1 MLLLFSCTLFSSQ
14 IILTGLPHIIN
25 TESFRPIINPSIAL
39 TAKSRRIPIATGA
52 FGVSTTTTTSKP
64 LTTISATLKSRGSII
79 KQTPIRPPVK
89 GSDSTLTE
97 SKDVPRAEALRGD
110 SLYRRRRYPGY
121 SGYGNSYYGG
131 SYSRARRRP
140 NPRPYYTPPKFYA
153 GPYEDYRFETDFL
166 DSNPYVQQSKKRPQT
181 GDDAKDLG
189 VIDTDIGQ
197 FYDTSSATFH
207 VGPFKTQESPSYFSS
222 SGTGTS
228 GSGSGAGYDYGADF
242 GEYKYTTTKP
252 RVIYKNTPPKRPS
265 SKPSSTSNKYNSL
278 ALDDTDYRYPIE
290 GETSG
295 FGTSAPGDFD
305 DGYSSGDQNQYLGNI
320 NSYLSQQQRPSYQT
334 SPKPKFKPKP
344 KPKPLKTTTTYSP
357 PIKISDTSIDVLT
370 KPFGSATF
378 NLNLSPGTVY
388 SPPQISY
395 NPSGQSY
402 RPVSSVPLQSIQPA
416 VQQIPVQPPATSYGV
431 PIAPPLNSYQY
442 SYQNNFAGYPPA
454 QTHNNY
460 VPPSSISITNIPG
473 QFAEPPSLG
482 KQQLSDV
489 DTRYNNVQS
498 SYDATPKVTRPTKT
512 KPRKVNS
519 KRVTPKPTPVV
530 LNTDEEL
537 ADDENINND
546 YAGES
551 YLYVKSHNMPQPA
564 LPAAYDQDEFHTV
577 GKKQKHKNNGQP
589 SNSFYYERERSTKKP
604 KQVTLRIPDEDYLD
618 DLVKIVQTTKRPVK
632 KKATTH
638 TLDTEDLREAY
649 ESDLAY
655 YPKPKRN
662 KNKNR
667 DQYLRQS
674 IGSVDYENDE
684 DDEEN
689 EDEEY
694 DTDRI
699 SHVLSK
705 EDKSKSTDESSS
717 SSDSK
722 LNTDT
727 GLESKNTAFWD
738 KTSSIYKQY
747 GIRARNDNFHAPSHG
762 IGTRET
768 NGFRPMRSQDRS
780 DVFLANPADEKGN
793 YLHEIGTVAE
803 SRRISSTLRTITT
816 PKPTTQRVW
825 DGKELPKNHKML

>member
-1 MLLLFSCTLFSSQ
+1 M
-14 IILTGLPHIIN
+14 PHIIN
-25 TESFRPIINPSIAL
+25 TESFRPIVNPSITL
-39 TAKSRRIPIATGA
+39 NAKSRRIPIATGA
-52 FGVSTTTTTSKP
+52 FGVSTTTTTTLKP
-64 LTTISATLKSRGSII
+64 LTTISATLKSRGLII

-89 GSDSTLTE
+89 SGDSSLTE

-110 SLYRRRRYPGY
+110 SFYRRRRYPGY
-121 SGYGNSYYGG
+121 AGYGNSFYGG
-131 SYSRARRRP
+131 SSSRARRRP
-140 NPRPYYTPPKFYA
+140 NPRPYYTPPNFYA

-181 GDDAKDLG
+181 GDDPKDFG

-197 FYDTSSATFH
+197 FYDSSSATFH
-207 VGPFKTQESPSYFSS
+207 VGQFKTQESPSYFSS
-222 SGTGTS
+222 SGVGTS
-228 GSGSGAGYDYGADF
+228 GPGSSSSGIGAGYDYGADF
-242 GEYKYTTTKP
+242 DEYKYTTTKP
-252 RVIYKNTPPKRPS
+252 IYKNTPPKRPP
-265 SKPSSTSNKYNSL
+265 SKPSSTRNKYNSL
-278 ALDDTDYRYPIE
+278 ALDDTDYRYPTA

-295 FGTSAPGDFD
+295 FGTSASGDFD
-305 DGYSSGDQNQYLGNI
+305 DGYQSGDQDQYLGKYI
-320 NSYLSQQQRPSYQT
+320 PYLGQQQIPSYQT
-334 SPKPKFKPKP
+334 SPKPKLKPKPKP
-344 KPKPLKTTTTYSP
+344 KPKPLKTTTTYPP

-370 KPFGSATF
+370 KPLGSATF

-402 RPVSSVPLQSIQPA
+402 RPVSSVSLQSIQSA
-416 VQQIPVQPPATSYGV
+416 IQPVQPPATSYGV

-442 SYQNNFAGYPPA
+442 PYQNNFAGYPPA

-460 VPPSSISITNIPG
+460 VPPSSISITNTPG

-482 KQQLSDV
+482 KQQLSNV
-489 DTRYNNVQS
+489 DNSYNIVQS
-498 SYDATPKVTRPTKT
+498 SYDATPKVNRPTKS

-551 YLYVKSHNMPQPA
+551 YLYVKTHNMPQPA
-564 LPAAYDQDEFHTV
+564 LPAAYDQEEFHTV
-577 GKKQKHKNNGQP
+577 SKKQKRKNVGQP
-589 SNSFYYERERSTKKP
+589 SNSFYYERERTTKKP

-618 DLVKIVQTTKRPVK
+618 DLVKIVQTTKRPGK

-638 TLDTEDLREAY
+638 TLDTDDLREAY
-649 ESDLAY
+649 ESDLPY
-655 YPKPKRN
+655 YPKSKRN

-667 DQYLRQS
+667 DQYSKQS
-674 IGSVDYENDE
+674 IGSIDYENDE
-684 DDEEN
+684 DEEEN
-689 EDEEY
+689 DDENY

-705 EDKSKSTDESSS
+705 EDKSKSIDESILSPN
-717 SSDSK
+717 SK
-722 LNTDT
+722 PSPNS
-727 GLESKNTAFWD
+727 GSESKDTAYWD
-738 KTSSIYKQY
+738 KTSNIYKQY

-768 NGFRPMRSQDRS
+768 NGFRPMRGQDRS

-803 SRRISSTLRTITT
+803 SRRITSTLRTITT
-816 PKPTTQRVW
+816 PKPTTQHIW

>member
-1 MLLLFSCTLFSSQ
+1 M
-14 IILTGLPHIIN
+14 PHIIN

-39 TAKSRRIPIATGA
+39 NAKPRRIPIATGA
-52 FGVSTTTTTSKP
+52 FGVSRTTTTIATTTLKP
-64 LTTISATLKSRGSII
+64 LTTISATLRSRGSII

-89 GSDSTLTE
+89 SGDSSLTE
-97 SKDVPRAEALRGD
+97 TIDVPRAEALRGD

-121 SGYGNSYYGG
+121 SGHGNSYYGG

-140 NPRPYYTPPKFYA
+140 NPRPYYTPPNFYA

-181 GDDAKDLG
+181 GDEPKDFG

-197 FYDTSSATFH
+197 FYDSSSATFH
-207 VGPFKTQESPSYFSS
+207 VGSFKTQESPSYFSS
-222 SGTGTS
+222 SGAGTS
-228 GSGSGAGYDYGADF
+228 GPGSSNGGSGAGYDYGADF
-242 GEYKYTTTKP
+242 DEYKYTTTKP
-252 RVIYKNTPPKRPS
+252 RGIYKNTPPKRPP
-265 SKPSSTSNKYNSL
+265 SKPSNTRNKYNSL
-278 ALDDTDYRYPIE
+278 ALDDTDYRYPTA

-305 DGYSSGDQNQYLGNI
+305 DGYPSGDQDQYLGNY

-334 SPKPKFKPKP
+334 SPKPKLKPKPKP

-370 KPFGSATF
+370 KPLGSATF

-388 SPPQISY
+388 SPPHISY
-395 NPSGQSY
+395 NPPGGQSY

-416 VQQIPVQPPATSYGV
+416 VQPIQVQPPATSYGV

-442 SYQNNFAGYPPA
+442 PYQNNFAGYPPA
-454 QTHNNY
+454 QTHSNY
-460 VPPSSISITNIPG
+460 VPPSSISIGNIPG

-498 SYDATPKVTRPTKT
+498 SYDATPKVIRPTKT

-537 ADDENINND
+537 ADDENNNNNNNND

-551 YLYVKSHNMPQPA
+551 YLYVKAHSMPQPA
-564 LPAAYDQDEFHTV
+564 LPATYDQEEFHTV
-577 GKKQKHKNNGQP
+577 SKKQKRKNSGQP

-604 KQVTLRIPDEDYLD
+604 KHVTLRIPDDDYLD
-618 DLVKIVQTTKRPVK
+618 DLVKIVQTTKRPAK

-638 TLDTEDLREAY
+638 TLDTDDLREAY
-649 ESDLAY
+649 ESDFAY
-655 YPKPKRN
+655 YPKSKRN

-667 DQYLRQS
+667 DQYSKQS

-684 DDEEN
+684 DEEEN
-689 EDEEY
+689 DDEDY

-705 EDKSKSTDESSS
+705 EDKSKSTDGSSS
-717 SSDSK
+717 NSDSK
-722 LNTDT
+722 PSTDT
-727 GLESKNTAFWD
+727 GSESKDTAYWD
-738 KTSSIYKQY
+738 KTSNIYKQY
-747 GIRARNDNFHAPSHG
+747 GIRARNDNFHASSHG

-825 DGKELPKNHKML
+825 DGKDLPKNHKML